1 MTKFLF
7 FCSIILMSNLL
18 MSQVNKII
26 LDEPS
31 GKQILVGY
39 VTREAFSDTQFSW
52 YDKNF
57 EDYKVNTTILEGI
70 EEEISGIEIT
80 AVIGSWCG
88 DTKRELPRFHKILD
102 YLNFPSENLKMIAL
116 DVDKKTDVEEFDKLK
131 VSFVPTLIFYKN
143 GEEIGRI
150 VEQPYKSLEE
160 DIVYILRK
168 E

>member
-1 MTKFLF
+1 
-7 FCSIILMSNLL
+7 MSNSLL
-18 MSQVNKII
+18 SQVNKII

-31 GKQILVGY
+31 GKHILVGY
-39 VTREAFSDTQFSW
+39 VTREAFADTLFSW

-57 EDYKVNTTILEGI
+57 EEYKVNTSILEGI
-70 EEEISGIEIT
+70 EEEIADIEIT

-150 VEQPYKSLEE
+150 VEQPYKSLED

-168 E
+168 EKK